1 GMDTGVACEGPRARI
16 RGGGTAGALPLVVVE
31 IGGGGSELVSE
42 GNWELGRNGLPC
54 GVFGRLRSFW
64 MAAVTEVS
72 VRRSK
77 SSTLAVS
84 SSSVGLV
91 PSLTSSLL
99 EPESESS
106 SESDFGLYTGFSSS
120 DAVLGV

>member
-1 GMDTGVACEGPRARI
+1 MVCEGPGVRV
-16 RGGGTAGALPLVVVE
+16 RGGGTAGALPLAVVE
-31 IGGGGSELVSE
+31 IGGVGSELVSG

-72 VRRSK
+72 VHRSK

-84 SSSVGLV
+84 SSS
-91 PSLTSSLL
+91 
-99 EPESESS
+99 
-106 SESDFGLYTGFSSS
+106 